1 MPEIL
6 TLTMNPALDISTS
19 VERLVPMHKLRCA
32 AAQEHPGGGG
42 INVARVLHRLGS
54 DVCALFPA
62 GGVTGE
68 ALCHLL
74 RQEGVPFQA
83 QAIAGETRE
92 SFVVHERSSHQEFR
106 FVLPGPTLS
115 EADWQ
120 ASLTHIAGQLN
131 ATRVLVVSG
140 SLPPGVPD
148 DFLIHVAHLARQ
160 HRLQL
165 VLDCSGAPLAKL
177 MAATDTPGAWLIKP
191 SQRELSELTGHE
203 LSDEAEQ
210 LAACRALIAQG
221 RVQMVALSL
230 GAEGALLVT
239 PQRAWHAQALNVS
252 VASTVGA
259 GDSFLAGLLWS
270 LARQPDDAEQGLRYA
285 MAAGAA
291 ALLTTGTS
299 LSHPDDVARLVTQV
313 QLQACA

>member
-1 MPEIL
+1 MPQIL

-54 DVCALFPA
+54 DVCALFPS

-68 ALCHLL
+68 ALCQLL
-74 RQEGVPFQA
+74 QQEGVPFHA
-83 QAIAGETRE
+83 QPIAGDTRE
-92 SFVVHERSSHQEFR
+92 SFVVHENASQQEFR

-115 EADWQ
+115 EAEWQ
-120 ASLTHIAGQLN
+120 GSLSHIRHQSAGAQ
-131 ATRVLVVSG
+131 VLVVSG

-148 DFLIHVAHLARQ
+148 DFLVRLATLAAQQQLR
-160 HRLQL
+160 L
-165 VLDCSGAPLAKL
+165 VLDSSGIPLARL
-177 MAATDTPGAWLIKP
+177 MASTDVPGAWLIKP
-191 SQRELSELTGHE
+191 SLRELSELAGRPLDT
-203 LSDEAEQ
+203 EADQ
-210 LAACRALIAQG
+210 LAACRKLIESG

-230 GAEGALLVT
+230 GGDGAMLVT
-239 PQRAWHAQALNVS
+239 ARQAWRAAALTVP

-270 LARQPDDAEQGLRYA
+270 LSSQPAQTEQAFRYA

-291 ALLTTGTS
+291 ALLTPGTA
-299 LSHPDDVARLVTQV
+299 LCQPADVERLVNQV
-313 QLQACA
+313 QLQPC